1 MPVKSPLNRTPGDE
15 AATAER
21 IETNQP
27 QTLTNT
33 DSYTP
38 AQSHPPT
45 HTLLRQSTFY
55 AFLCAGT
62 GASLPFLPFWLGQNG
77 MSASQIGW
85 ILGIPLIGRAIT
97 GPITGL
103 WADRFIKYRT
113 PLIWLAMIAT
123 ASYALMGISGTSGQG
138 TFLIYMILYGLGYTG
153 MASIT
158 PLLDSMTLQL
168 SRIER
173 FAFSW
178 VRAAGSAAFVFANIC
193 LGFLL
198 QTLGADAAILWTTA
212 SAFAVCL
219 GARYMLPGHSRVE
232 PNPVQHNAATGMRRL
247 LTLLTTP
254 NFLLLLACLG
264 CLQAAHSYYYAFS
277 TILWKGAGLSSA
289 TCGLL
294 WATAVL
300 GELLFLGGANG
311 LRRRLGPWNLLL
323 IGALAGV
330 VRWGLMAHFTDL
342 WILWPL
348 QVLHS
353 LSFIAV
359 YLAGLELVF
368 VLVPPGYERLGQ
380 AINSAY
386 AGGALTGVVTLFS
399 GAIFEQQGE
408 QGYLIMA
415 GLAAAGLALAI
426 LLYFRHIKS

>member
-1 MPVKSPLNRTPGDE
+1 MPVKPPLTRTAADK
-15 AATAER
+15 AATSER
-21 IETNQP
+21 SE
-27 QTLTNT
+27 
-33 DSYTP
+33 P
-38 AQSHPPT
+38 ALSGTIAIPEGQASAGNPPT
-45 HTLLRQSTFY
+45 HTLLRQSAFY

-85 ILGIPLIGRAIT
+85 ILGVPLIGRALT
-97 GPITGL
+97 GPMTGL

-113 PLIWLAMIAT
+113 PLIWLALV
-123 ASYALMGISGTSGQG
+123 ASAAYALMALSAVAGQG
-138 TFLIYMILYGLGYTG
+138 SFIIFMVLYALGYTG

-198 QTLGADAAILWTTA
+198 QTMGADTAILWTTA
-212 SAFAVCL
+212 SALAVCL
-219 GARYMLPGHSRVE
+219 GARYLLPGHNRAE
-232 PNPVQHNAATGMRRL
+232 PIPVRHSAATGASRL
-247 LTLLTTP
+247 ATLLTTP
-254 NFLLLLACLG
+254 NFLLLLACIG

-300 GELLFLGGANG
+300 GELLFLGGANA

-330 VRWGLMAHFTDL
+330 ARWGLMAYFTDL

-348 QVLHS
+348 QALHC

-368 VLVPPGYERLGQ
+368 VLVPQGYEGLGQ

-386 AGGALTGVVTLFS
+386 ASGALTGVVTLFS
-399 GAIFEQQGE
+399 GTIFEQQGE
-408 QGYLIMA
+408 QGYLVMA
-415 GLAAAGLALAI
+415 ALAAAGLAFAI
-426 LLYFRHIKS
+426 LLYFRHNKS

>member
-1 MPVKSPLNRTPGDE
+1 MIAARDDGPGAEAVAGPDAQGRANDASPKN
-15 AATAER
+15 
-21 IETNQP
+21 
-27 QTLTNT
+27 
-33 DSYTP
+33 
-38 AQSHPPT
+38 
-45 HTLLRQSTFY
+45 TLLRQSIFY
-55 AFLCAGT
+55 ALLCAGT

-85 ILGIPLIGRAIT
+85 ILGIPLIGRAVT

-103 WADRFIKYRT
+103 WADRFTRYRS
-113 PLIWLAMIAT
+113 PLIWLALVAAIA
-123 ASYALMGISGTSGQG
+123 YGLMGISSATERGS
-138 TFLIYMILYGLGYTG
+138 FFVYLMLYSVGYTG

-178 VRAAGSAAFVFANIC
+178 VRAAGSAAFIFANIC

-198 QTLGADAAILWTTA
+198 QTTGVDAAVIWTVA
-212 SAFAVCL
+212 SACTVCI
-219 GARYMLPGHSRVE
+219 GARYLLPKYNRVD
-232 PNPVQHNAATGMRRL
+232 PKLVRGGMVSGPRRL
-247 LTLLTTP
+247 ITLLASP
-254 NFLLLLACLG
+254 HFLLLLAGVG

-277 TILWKGAGLSSA
+277 TIIWKDAGLSSA

-300 GELLFLGGANG
+300 GELLFLSFGGAV
-311 LRRRLGPWNLLL
+311 RRFLGPWNLLL
-323 IGALAGV
+323 VGAIAGV
-330 VRWGLMAHFTDL
+330 LRWSLLAYFTDL

-353 LSFIAV
+353 FSFIAV

-368 VLVPPGYERLGQ
+368 LLVPPGYEGLGQ

-386 AGGALTGVVTLFS
+386 ASGVLTGVVTLFS
-399 GAIFEQQGE
+399 GVIFERWGE
-408 QGYLIMA
+408 RGYAVMA
-415 GLAAAGLALAI
+415 ALAALGLALVTI
-426 LLYFRHIKS
+426 LYLRRNKS